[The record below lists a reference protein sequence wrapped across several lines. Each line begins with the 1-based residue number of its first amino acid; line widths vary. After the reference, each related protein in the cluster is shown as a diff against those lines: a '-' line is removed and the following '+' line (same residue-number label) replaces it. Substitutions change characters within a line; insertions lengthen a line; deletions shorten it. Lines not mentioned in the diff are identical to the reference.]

1 MFVTLAFHHPR
12 PEHLEDF
19 AAFMKR
25 IEAGMQ
31 GTDGL
36 LSIESYRDA
45 GSGDLVAIGRW
56 HSAEQAQAGVPKLL
70 AIGGRVA
77 DWTDRPDDL
86 YQLIAIPQSD

>member
-1 MFVTLAFHHPR
+1 MFVTLVFHHPR

-36 LSIESYRDA
+36 LSIESYKDP

-56 HSAEQAQAGVPKLL
+56 ESPEHAQAGVPKLV
-70 AIGGRVA
+70 AIGGR
-77 DWTDRPDDL
+77 DPEWTDRPDDL
-86 YQLIAIPQSD
+86 HRLVSI